1 MINISVEKKNNYIN
15 KVIIKGHS
23 GYSDYGSDIVCASVS
38 SIAITTVNAITR
50 LDSDLIYFDEKD
62 GFLTIEI
69 KENDRIVNTLV
80 NNMLD
85 LFRELEI
92 DYPKNIKIKNN

>member
-15 KVIIKGHS
+15 KVTIKGHS

-50 LDSDLIYFDEKD
+50 LASDLIYFDEKD

-69 KENDRIVNTLV
+69 KENDRVVNTLV

>member
-1 MINISVEKKNNYIN
+1 MINISTENKKGYIN
-15 KVIIKGHS
+15 KVTIKGHS

-50 LDSDLIYFDEKD
+50 LASDLICFDEKD

-69 KENDRIVNTLV
+69 KENDRVVNTLV